1 MKLFS
6 PLSWFGLNP
15 KDEREKHLY
24 ESVKHLIGANPS
36 NLELYRLAFLHAS
49 ASRESVSKTYK
60 ESNERLEFL
69 GDSVLGMITASYLFK
84 KFPFKD
90 EGFLTE
96 IRSRMVSRESLNV
109 LGRKLG
115 LEEVIEYEN
124 QRKTS
129 LSRSSMYGDALEAFI
144 GAVYLDKGF
153 SFTQK
158 FVTQKILAQYFD
170 LDTVVQNNPNFKS
183 LLIEWAQKEGK
194 KVQFTLDEEGA
205 HHNKEFTAFV
215 LLENE
220 KIAEGKGYSKK
231 KAQSFCTLL
240 VSRRFTRNF
249 SRNTFPRNRPKY
261 FGSDSSRFTPTTKWR
276 PSARKFTQLRLG
288 ESTHARKMAID
299 GAKSF
304 DASPIA

>member
-1 MKLFS
+1 MQLLS
-6 PLSWFGLNP
+6 PLTWFGLNS
-15 KDEREKHLY
+15 KDEREKHLFK
-24 ESVKHLIGANPS
+24 SVKHLIGANPS

-49 ASRESVSKTYK
+49 ASKESVAKSYK

-69 GDSVLGMITASYLFK
+69 GDSVLGMITAAYLFK

-153 SFTQK
+153 GFTQK
-158 FVTQKILAQYFD
+158 FVTQKILAKYFD

-183 LLIEWAQKEGK
+183 ILIEWAQKEGK
-194 KVQFTLDEEGA
+194 KVQFTLDEEGV

-231 KAQSFCTLL
+231 KAEQNAAMKACEALKI
-240 VSRRFTRNF
+240 N
-249 SRNTFPRNRPKY
+249 
-261 FGSDSSRFTPTTKWR
+261 
-276 PSARKFTQLRLG
+276 Q
-288 ESTHARKMAID
+288 
-299 GAKSF
+299 
-304 DASPIA
+304 

>member
-1 MKLFS
+1 MKVFS
-6 PLSWFGLNP
+6 PVSWFGLNS

-24 ESVKHLIGANPS
+24 KSVKHLIGANPS

-49 ASRESVSKTYK
+49 ASRESVAKSYK

-69 GDSVLGMITASYLFK
+69 GDSVLGMITAAYLFK

-153 SFTQK
+153 GFTQK

-183 LLIEWAQKEGK
+183 ILIEWAQKEGK

-205 HHNKEFTAFV
+205 HHDKEFTAFV

-231 KAQSFCTLL
+231 KAEQNAAMKACEALKI
-240 VSRRFTRNF
+240 N
-249 SRNTFPRNRPKY
+249 
-261 FGSDSSRFTPTTKWR
+261 
-276 PSARKFTQLRLG
+276 Q
-288 ESTHARKMAID
+288 
-299 GAKSF
+299 
-304 DASPIA
+304 

>member
-1 MKLFS
+1 MQLLS
-6 PLSWFGLNP
+6 PLTWFGLNS

-24 ESVKHLIGANPS
+24 KSVKHLIGANPS

-49 ASRESVSKTYK
+49 ASKESVAKSYK

-69 GDSVLGMITASYLFK
+69 GDSVLGMITAAYLFK

-153 SFTQK
+153 GFTQK

-183 LLIEWAQKEGK
+183 ILIEWAQKEGK
-194 KVQFTLDEEGA
+194 KVQFTLDEEGV

-220 KIAEGKGYSKK
+220 NIAEGKGYSKK
-231 KAQSFCTLL
+231 KAEQNAAMKACEALKI
-240 VSRRFTRNF
+240 N
-249 SRNTFPRNRPKY
+249 
-261 FGSDSSRFTPTTKWR
+261 
-276 PSARKFTQLRLG
+276 Q
-288 ESTHARKMAID
+288 
-299 GAKSF
+299 
-304 DASPIA
+304 

>member
-1 MKLFS
+1 MKVIS
-6 PLSWFGLNP
+6 PLTWFGLNS

-24 ESVKHLIGANPS
+24 KSVKHLIGANPA

-49 ASRESVSKTYK
+49 ASKESVSKSYK

-69 GDSVLGMITASYLFK
+69 GDSVLGMITAAYLFQ

-96 IRSRMVSRESLNV
+96 IRSRMVSRDSLNI
-109 LGRKLG
+109 LGKKLG

-124 QRKTS
+124 QRKIS
-129 LSRSSMYGDALEAFI
+129 LTRSSMYGDALEAFI

-153 SFTQK
+153 GFTQK

-170 LDTVVQNNPNFKS
+170 LDIVVQNNPNFKS
-183 LLIEWAQKEGK
+183 ILIEWAQKEGK
-194 KVQFTLDEEGA
+194 KVQFTLDEEGV

-215 LLENE
+215 LIENE

-231 KAQSFCTLL
+231 KAEQNAAMKACEALKI
-240 VSRRFTRNF
+240 N
-249 SRNTFPRNRPKY
+249 
-261 FGSDSSRFTPTTKWR
+261 
-276 PSARKFTQLRLG
+276 Q
-288 ESTHARKMAID
+288 
-299 GAKSF
+299 
-304 DASPIA
+304 

>member
-1 MKLFS
+1 
-6 PLSWFGLNP
+6 
-15 KDEREKHLY
+15 
-24 ESVKHLIGANPS
+24 
-36 NLELYRLAFLHAS
+36 LHAS

-231 KAQSFCTLL
+231 KAEQNAAMKAC
-240 VSRRFTRNF
+240 
-249 SRNTFPRNRPKY
+249 
-261 FGSDSSRFTPTTKWR
+261 
-276 PSARKFTQLRLG
+276 
-288 ESTHARKMAID
+288 
-299 GAKSF
+299 
-304 DASPIA
+304 DALEIK

>member
-1 MKLFS
+1 MLLFS
-6 PLSWFGLNP
+6 PLTWFGLHS

-24 ESVKHLIGANPS
+24 KSVKHLIGANPS

-49 ASRESVSKTYK
+49 ASRESVSKSYK

-69 GDSVLGMITASYLFK
+69 GDSVLGMITAAYLFK

-144 GAVYLDKGF
+144 GAIYLDKGF
-153 SFTQK
+153 GFTQK
-158 FVTQKILAQYFD
+158 FITQKILTQYFD

-183 LLIEWAQKEGK
+183 ILIEWAQKEGG
-194 KVQFTLDEEGA
+194 QG
-205 HHNKEFTAFV
+205 
-215 LLENE
+215 
-220 KIAEGKGYSKK
+220 
-231 KAQSFCTLL
+231 
-240 VSRRFTRNF
+240 
-249 SRNTFPRNRPKY
+249 
-261 FGSDSSRFTPTTKWR
+261 
-276 PSARKFTQLRLG
+276 SAR
-288 ESTHARKMAID
+288 
-299 GAKSF
+299 
-304 DASPIA
+304 